1 MPSNLKMVRIQTKIE
16 EMFKG
21 LIDLSDAKSDDEKPT
36 KFLSRAIAALSIV
49 QKCGLDCDIASQNIT
64 DGYHDMGIDAV
75 YNDSAQKKLFLI
87 QSKWRS
93 DGNGGITQEEIN
105 TFVEGVRRC
114 LNFDFDGCNKKLQ
127 AKKQEISD
135 AISPDNAKSR

>member
-1 MPSNLKMVRIQTKIE
+1 MPSNLKTVRIQTKIE
-16 EMFKG
+16 EMFNG
-21 LIDLSDAKSDDEKPT
+21 LIDLSDTKSDDEKPA

-75 YNDSAQKKLFLI
+75 YNDTAQKKLFLI

-93 DGNGGITQEEIN
+93 DGNGGITQDEIN
-105 TFVEGVRRC
+105 TFVGV
-114 LNFDFDGCNKKLQ
+114 
-127 AKKQEISD
+127 
-135 AISPDNAKSR
+135 